1 MRGEK
6 YTSFAWEK
14 STICSLVF
22 WKFEQLQIQR
32 DHYFTSKIRVV
43 KLTLTGAFCF
53 PLLRYQLNLFSRM
66 CLDRQYLAINS
77 ISKQLDVDLILRSV
91 LNIFT
96 LVWTVFKCRR
106 TKTKVVTLL
115 WPIITR
121 QRHSSEPI
129 KTNTCIWRKARE
141 NDGGRVIIGLGFT
154 CDWWKK
160 WREIFKP
167 IAY

>member
-1 MRGEK
+1 MRTRVTCDQTSPFFFAVGRNLPAAKKKGTPDRRLEREMRGEK

-96 LVWTVFKCRR
+96 LVRTVFKCRR

-129 KTNTCIWRKARE
+129 KT
-141 NDGGRVIIGLGFT
+141 
-154 CDWWKK
+154 
-160 WREIFKP
+160 
-167 IAY
+167 